1 MIGFDADQDC
11 SGVADAAVAAGA
23 GFVCRYLKN
32 LTLGEAKALSA
43 AGLKIVSIFE
53 STAERALQG
62 ADAGTRDGATAFNQA
77 ADLGQP
83 YLSAIYTTADFDD
96 AAADDATV
104 IAYFTAFKAR
114 LGEYYKHGVYA
125 NGATCQAALDAGIA
139 DFTWLAGGM
148 GMRGSREFKASGK
161 ATMVQDVGDK
171 AGLDL
176 GIDVD
181 SDTAMSEDFGG
192 WSLAA

>member
-1 MIGFDADQDC
+1 MIGFDADQNC
-11 SGVADAAVAAGA
+11 SGVAADAVAAGA

-53 STAERALQG
+53 STAERARGG
-62 ADAGTRDGATAFNQA
+62 AAAGATDGARAFLQA
-77 ADLGQP
+77 SALGQP
-83 YLSAIYTTADFDD
+83 QGSAIYATADFDD
-96 AAADDATV
+96 AAVDDATV

-114 LGEYYKHGVYA
+114 LGEYYKLGVYA